1 VILSLF
7 SNKDAKEI
15 IIIQP
20 YESYVETFNEKYD
33 ALKLIVPTVSSV
45 SDLYSEEEKL
55 EFIKAFRELL
65 RVKNILGGFSDF
77 KWDDLKILEQEFEDY
92 MSKYLDL
99 KPSVNPNKEK
109 VSILE
114 DVDFELELIHK
125 DEINVTY
132 ILKLLGLFKESENE
146 EQKAKQ
152 KEEISNLLNNN
163 PQLRSKREIIEKFI
177 NENLVKIDNS
187 DSIEDEFIKF
197 WDEEKVKA
205 FNAIA
210 DEENLNK
217 DELKKVVDTYIY
229 EQREPLP
236 NDIAKTLIE
245 TPKYLDRKTI
255 VTRVLDKIVGFVD
268 KFYESHI

>member
-1 VILSLF
+1 M
-7 SNKDAKEI
+7 
-15 IIIQP
+15 QP

-132 ILKLLGLFKESENE
+132 ILRLLGLFKDTQDD

-152 KEEISNLLNNN
+152 KENISNILNNN
-163 PQLRSKREIIEKFI
+163 PQLRTKRELIEKFI

-187 DSIEDEFIKF
+187 ENIEDEFIKF
-197 WDEEKVKA
+197 WDEEKVKE

-236 NDIAKTLIE
+236 NDIAKTLNVA
-245 TPKYLDRKTI
+245 PKYLERKTI

-268 KFYESHI
+268 KFYES

>member
-1 VILSLF
+1 ML
-7 SNKDAKEI
+7 
-15 IIIQP
+15 
-20 YESYVETFNEKYD
+20 
-33 ALKLIVPTVSSV
+33 
-45 SDLYSEEEKL
+45 
-55 EFIKAFRELL
+55 
-65 RVKNILGGFSDF
+65 
-77 KWDDLKILEQEFEDY
+77 
-92 MSKYLDL
+92 
-99 KPSVNPNKEK
+99 

-132 ILKLLGLFKESENE
+132 ILKLLGLFKDNDNE

-152 KEEISNLLNNN
+152 REDISNLLNNN
-163 PQLRSKREIIEKFI
+163 PQLRSKRELIEKFI

-187 DSIEDEFIKF
+187 ENIEDEFIKF

-205 FNAIA
+205 FNSIA

-236 NDIAKTLIE
+236 NDIAKTLNV
-245 TPKYLDRKTI
+245 TPKYLERRTI
-255 VTRVLDKIVGFVD
+255 LTRVLDKIIEFVD
-268 KFYESHI
+268 KFYES